1 MNKKCK
7 VCGEVLPLT
16 KFKENKTMRS
26 YYNSCK
32 VCFDKEAAERYQR
45 KKKERDKM
53 NATFGFF
60 LFSEK
65 WFKNILS
72 ENYTI
77 FCYLYYYSG
86 VLDFYVRGNHN
97 DTY

>member
-1 MNKKCK
+1 
-7 VCGEVLPLT
+7 
-16 KFKENKTMRS
+16 
-26 YYNSCK
+26 
-32 VCFDKEAAERYQR
+32 
-45 KKKERDKM
+45 M